1 MFLKLGDGV
10 LRLNH
15 MKLLIFDYLDL
26 QKQFHVVQ
34 LTIRVGFFLNIK
46 YYIIFKVVL
55 ENLTKGKEMLI

>member
-1 MFLKLGDGV
+1 MNFNWAMFLKLGDGV

-34 LTIRVGFFLNIK
+34 LTIRVGFFKILHN
-46 YYIIFKVVL
+46 FQSC
-55 ENLTKGKEMLI
+55 T